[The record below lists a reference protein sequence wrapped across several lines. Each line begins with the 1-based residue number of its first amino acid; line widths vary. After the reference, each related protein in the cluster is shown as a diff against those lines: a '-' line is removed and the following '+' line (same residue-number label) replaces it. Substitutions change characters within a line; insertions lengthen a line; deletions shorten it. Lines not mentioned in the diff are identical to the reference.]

1 MKKMAKRP
9 VSSAVTMELP
19 SPEMEIA
26 QLQLERL
33 KQISRDRMLSYEE
46 LKMYDILTKNLLLL
60 KGDPTVINGTSTV
73 QRDAKPEEVA
83 ELLQIASTIDEQ
95 DIKKVL
101 NFVEADKDVGTDE
114 TPDK

>member
-1 MKKMAKRP
+1 MKKVAKRSDSNL
-9 VSSAVTMELP
+9 VADLP

-26 QLQLERL
+26 QLQLERI

-60 KGDPTVINGTSTV
+60 KGDPTVINGTSQV
-73 QRDAKPEEVA
+73 IKEAEPGEVA
-83 ELLQIASTIDEQ
+83 ELLEIASTVSEK

-101 NFVEADKDVGTDE
+101 NFVEADTDVVTE